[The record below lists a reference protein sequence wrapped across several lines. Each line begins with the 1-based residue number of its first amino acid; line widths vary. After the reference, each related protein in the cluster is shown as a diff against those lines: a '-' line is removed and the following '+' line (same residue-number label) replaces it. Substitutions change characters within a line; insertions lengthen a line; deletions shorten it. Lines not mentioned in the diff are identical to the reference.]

1 MNPEDKK
8 YLKKEYDKRRIIVPM
23 SLNSSEQSML
33 EIEMKKVKA
42 TVMSSFMKYKLFGL
56 DSEETFQKRLKA
68 ITKVDDIKIIL
79 KNEIAELNNAIDYI
93 NLRFNREIDAF
104 QKECTNPLDK
114 HSISRRVEILHD
126 WQISLQRKT
135 DKMFMDLQTILKR
148 MDIVVERKRQEEL
161 RLMPQSQLDE
171 YVRNWDDTTSPEIHE
186 AGRRMLERTRNKH

>member
-1 MNPEDKK
+1 
-8 YLKKEYDKRRIIVPM
+8 
-23 SLNSSEQSML
+23 
-33 EIEMKKVKA
+33 
-42 TVMSSFMKYKLFGL
+42 MKYKLFGL

-79 KNEIAELNNAIDYI
+79 KNEIEELNNAIDYI

-135 DKMFMDLQTILKR
+135 DKMFMDLQTILER